1 LPAKCQS
8 VLKCLIKSFE
18 KGNPRAFIDI
28 SEVVRTVSSD
38 PSFMR
43 ILFKFD
49 RWSLN
54 RPNIFFSKDLQT
66 FKIAIER
73 IQTEAQAEEKGH
85 TRDVV
90 VGPSEFLLL
99 FQDVIE
105 TRRVALEADI

>member
-1 LPAKCQS
+1 
-8 VLKCLIKSFE
+8 
-18 KGNPRAFIDI
+18 
-28 SEVVRTVSSD
+28 
-38 PSFMR
+38 MR

-85 TRDVV
+85 TGTRDVV